1 MANSN
6 VGGAWLLP
14 DRDLTFKL
22 TQEGSAVRGEFGNKV
37 LTYGV
42 AGTVEGRK
50 LSLSWKLVF
59 GWSDRPDSGSGVLT
73 LSPDGAILSGS
84 FPLVGQNGNWTLT
97 RPPAVPTP
105 APPPAAHPGLPF
117 PLPPQR
123 QSFGDA
129 GGSRSGVQAISG
141 PGGGFGPR
149 CRLQISSAE
158 SRCGRTSRSDRA
170 DAHSTRAQPC
180 GMSRSCGRKR
190 AL

>member
-97 RPPAVPTP
+97 RPPAVATP

-123 QSFGDA
+123 QSFGGPPTTPADRDPAFRRFQDRAEDSARDA
-129 GGSRSGVQAISG
+129 GFRYQA
-141 PGGGFGPR
+141 PR
-149 CRLQISSAE
+149 AVADGQAE
-158 SRCGRTSRSDRA
+158 VTARTLIPPAPSPA
-170 DAHSTRAQPC
+170 A
-180 GMSRSCGRKR
+180 
-190 AL
+190 

>member
-22 TQEGSAVRGEFGNKV
+22 TREGSAVRGEFGNKV

-42 AGTVEGRK
+42 AGTVEGRE

-105 APPPAAHPGLPF
+105 ATTPADRDPAFRRFQDRAEDSARDAGFRYQAPRAVADGQAEVTARTLIPPAPSPA
-117 PLPPQR
+117 
-123 QSFGDA
+123 A
-129 GGSRSGVQAISG
+129 
-141 PGGGFGPR
+141 
-149 CRLQISSAE
+149 
-158 SRCGRTSRSDRA
+158 
-170 DAHSTRAQPC
+170 
-180 GMSRSCGRKR
+180 
-190 AL
+190 

>member
-97 RPPAVPTP
+97 RPPAVATP

-123 QSFGDA
+123 QSFGGPPTTPADRDPAFRRFQDRAEDSARDA
-129 GGSRSGVQAISG
+129 GFNIQRRE
-141 PGGGFGPR
+141 PLP
-149 CRLQISSAE
+149 
-158 SRCGRTSRSDRA
+158 TDK
-170 DAHSTRAQPC
+170 P
-180 GMSRSCGRKR
+180 K
-190 AL
+190 

>member
-73 LSPDGAILSGS
+73 LSPDGAVLSGS

-117 PLPPQR
+117 PLPPQS
-123 QSFGDA
+123 QSFGGPRRRRRIA
-129 GGSRSGVQAISG
+129 IRRSGD
-141 PGGGFGPR
+141 FR
-149 CRLQISSAE
+149 T
-158 SRCGRTSRSDRA
+158 GRRIRPEMPASDI
-170 DAHSTRAQPC
+170 
-180 GMSRSCGRKR
+180 KR
-190 AL
+190 REPLPTDKPK

>member
-59 GWSDRPDSGSGVLT
+59 GWSDRPDSGSGVLIAGRRHH
-73 LSPDGAILSGS
+73 LRQLPAG
-84 FPLVGQNGNWTLT
+84 
-97 RPPAVPTP
+97 RPE
-105 APPPAAHPGLPF
+105 
-117 PLPPQR
+117 R
-123 QSFGDA
+123 QLD
-129 GGSRSGVQAISG
+129 
-141 PGGGFGPR
+141 
-149 CRLQISSAE
+149 
-158 SRCGRTSRSDRA
+158 A
-170 DAHSTRAQPC
+170 DAPA
-180 GMSRSCGRKR
+180 G
-190 AL
+190 